1 MAKRYS
7 RVALGGTFD
16 LLHAGH
22 ENLLKSAF
30 GVGQFVTIGITSD
43 KFNGKIGQLPVQDQL
58 ARKNSVS
65 NFLKEKKLRKRA
77 ALVFIENIYGPT
89 LVDKAYQALVVSKQ
103 TLPGAEMINKKR
115 KQLGLEKLAIVIV
128 DFAFAYDDKV
138 ISTTRIKAGEIDT
151 SGRSYTQMLAK
162 IAGKRLPDNI
172 RDKLKQPFGKIVKAN
187 TALSAKPSIM
197 TVGDV
202 ATLTFNSLD
211 IPRKL
216 SIVDFLTSRKRTY
229 KNLYDLG
236 FEFANPTAIVKNPSG
251 QISNSLIVQ
260 VSRMLKSGTSDQ
272 VLLVE
277 GEEDLATI
285 CAIMLAPIPSTVFY
299 GQPKVGLVMV
309 DVNIEAK
316 NRLCEL
322 LSLT

>member
-22 ENLLKSAF
+22 EKLLRIAF
-30 GVGQFVTIGITSD
+30 SVGQFVTIGITSD
-43 KFNGKIGQLPVQDQL
+43 KFIRKMGQVPVQDQQK
-58 ARKNSVS
+58 RKANISEYLS
-65 NFLKEKKLRKRA
+65 KTKLTKRTR
-77 ALVFIENIYGPT
+77 LVYIEDIYGPT
-89 LVDKAYQALVVSKQ
+89 LTDPSYQALVVSKE
-103 TLPGAEMINKKR
+103 TLPGAHLINKKR
-115 KQLGLEKLAIVIV
+115 KQLGLEQLAIIIV
-128 DFAFAYDDKV
+128 DFAFADDGKV
-138 ISTTRIKAGEIDT
+138 LSTTRIKSGEIDT
-151 SGRSYTQMLAK
+151 LGRSYTHLLAK
-162 IAGKRLPDNI
+162 IAGKRLPDNV
-172 RDKLKQPFGKIVKAN
+172 REKLRVPFGKIVKADR
-187 TALSAKPSIM
+187 ALSAKPSII

-202 ATLTFNSLD
+202 ATLTFNSLK

-216 SIVDFLTSRKRTY
+216 SVVDFLTGRKRTY

-236 FEFANPTAIVKNPSG
+236 FDFANPSAIVKNPSG
-251 QISNSLIVQ
+251 QISNSLIVR
-260 VSRMLKSGTSDQ
+260 VSELLKSSVSDQ

-299 GQPKVGLVMV
+299 GQPKEGLVMV
-309 DVNIEAK
+309 DVNIETK

-322 LSLT
+322 LGLP